1 LDVHQNSHNSSNMG
15 VDSQGSIGVQGRQFS
30 LGGMNILSPHLD
42 HTKGNPNSR
51 SFGTLQTSHMK

>member
-1 LDVHQNSHNSSNMG
+1 MG